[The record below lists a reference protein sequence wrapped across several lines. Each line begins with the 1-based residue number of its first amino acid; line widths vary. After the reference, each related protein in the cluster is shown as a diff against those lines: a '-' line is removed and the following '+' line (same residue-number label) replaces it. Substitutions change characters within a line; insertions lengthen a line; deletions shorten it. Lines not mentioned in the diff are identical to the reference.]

1 MKLIHQQTE
10 LLQYSAILDR
20 NIKIKCLGSGG
31 VICLMFPSFG
41 NDSQTFIQKGLT
53 QHMWRMIDQQ
63 YLSLY
68 FVDDFD
74 DFWTDRISS
83 LSWKS
88 LQYERWMI
96 YMQFELVPYMNSLN
110 ESDQFV
116 VCGIQ
121 TGAMYALNLYLRLPK
136 QINQLFCMDGIY
148 KPAYFLPN
156 YQDAYLM
163 KNTPSMVLY
172 HMNEERCKLFQ
183 HHHMVFCGNQNVR
196 CEADQLR
203 EIEEIL
209 KIKGMSYEIEYHQG
223 DIEWSEWGRELDHY
237 ITRLCKL

>member
-1 MKLIHQQTE
+1 MKIIHQQTE

-31 VICLMFPSFG
+31 VICLMFPPFG
-41 NDSQTFIQKGLT
+41 NNSQTFVQYALSE
-53 QHMWRMIDQQ
+53 HMWRMINQQ

-83 LSWKS
+83 LPWKS

-96 YMQFELVPYMNSLN
+96 YMQYELIPYVNSLN

-121 TGAMYALNLYLRLPK
+121 TGAMYALNLFLRLPK

-156 YQDAYLM
+156 YQDTYLM
-163 KNTPSMVLY
+163 KNTPSMMLY
-172 HMNEERCKLFQ
+172 HMKDERLKLFQ
-183 HHHMVFCGNQNVR
+183 CHHMVFCEHQNVQY
-196 CEADQLR
+196 EIDQLR

-209 KIKGMSYEIEYHQG
+209 KIKGMSYEIEYHQEEEG
-223 DIEWSEWGRELDHY
+223 WAAWGRQLDHY
-237 ITRLCKL
+237 VTRLFEL